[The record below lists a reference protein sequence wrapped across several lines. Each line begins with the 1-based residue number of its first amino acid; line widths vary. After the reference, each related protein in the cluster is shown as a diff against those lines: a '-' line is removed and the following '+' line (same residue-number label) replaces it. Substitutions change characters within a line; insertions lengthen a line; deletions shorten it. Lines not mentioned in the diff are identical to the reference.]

1 MSSSISTISNK
12 TLECNSASARYRKI
26 LATVF
31 VVVVGYL
38 AFSVWMF
45 DLPSVARK
53 WSPER
58 ATMFMLDTYAHKD
71 VVMMEWDRADDID
84 VYFEAKIYEYEKDP
98 EWFSRSTPA
107 AGSRV
112 QIDNGSYFV
121 LTGNTVELH
130 DWPGLDAPLIFGRY
144 GDGRP
149 RILGY
154 ENNRSAIPDWI
165 RWTEN
170 KIEVRPDLYTRLQVF
185 GRKAEIHRYSLGW
198 KYFWFDFK
206 SPLADVSFFDAIGL
220 MFSSDRVDPNL
231 SNASLVLNEI
241 WYNEIW
247 FHMEVMVAMLETL
260 LMALLGTFFAAL
272 LGLPL
277 AFLAAQNITPFE
289 AVRFGLRRLFDL
301 LRGIDMLIWSLI
313 FLRAFGPGLFTGAFA
328 IAFTDT
334 GTLGKL
340 MSEAIE
346 NADSKQQEGI
356 RSTGARKTLQHRFG
370 ILPQIMPIFIS
381 QTLYY
386 FESNVRGAVIIG
398 AMGAG
403 GIGLQFLGAMQTGSD
418 FENVAYMAILV
429 LLMVIFIDK
438 MSARLR
444 RVLIGLT

>member
-1 MSSSISTISNK
+1 MSTSITTITDK
-12 TLECNSASARYRKI
+12 MAECNAEASRYRRM

-31 VVVVGYL
+31 AVIAAYL
-38 AFSVWMF
+38 AFSVVMF
-45 DLPSVARK
+45 DIPSIAKK

-58 ATMFMLDTYAHKD
+58 ATMFMLDTYAYKD
-71 VVMMEWDRADDID
+71 VVLMEWDRSDDID
-84 VYFEAKIYEYEKDP
+84 VYFEAKTYEYTKDP
-98 EWFSRSTPA
+98 DWFMRSSPSV
-107 AGSRV
+107 GSRV
-112 QIDNGSYFV
+112 DFDNGAYFI
-121 LTGNTVELH
+121 LRGDTVTLN
-130 DWPGLDAPLIFGRY
+130 DWPTLDAPLVFGRNAS
-144 GDGRP
+144 GRP
-149 RILGY
+149 TVVGY
-154 ENNRSAIPDWI
+154 ENRRQELPEWI

-185 GRKAEIHRYSLGW
+185 QRKAEIHRYSLGW
-198 KYFWFDFK
+198 KYFWFDFT
-206 SPLADVSFFDAIGL
+206 SPLADVSLFEAIGL
-220 MFSSDRVDPNL
+220 MFSSDRLDPTQ
-231 SNASLVLNEI
+231 SNASLVMNEI

-247 FHMEVMVAMLETL
+247 FHMEIMVAMLETL

-272 LGLPL
+272 FGLPL

-346 NADSKQQEGI
+346 NSDSKQQEGI
-356 RSTGARKTLQHRFG
+356 RSTGAQKSLQHRFG

-403 GIGLQFLGAMQTGSD
+403 GIGLQFLGAMQTGTD

-429 LLMVIFIDK
+429 LLMVIAIDK
-438 MSARLR
+438 LSARIR
-444 RVLIGLT
+444 RILIGLV

>member
-1 MSSSISTISNK
+1 MAIFAVVIS
-12 TLECNSASARYRKI
+12 
-26 LATVF
+26 
-31 VVVVGYL
+31 YL

-71 VVMMEWDRADDID
+71 VVLMEWDRADDID
-84 VYFEAKIYEYEKDP
+84 VYFEAKVYEYEKDP
-98 EWFSRSTPA
+98 DWFSRSSPVS
-107 AGSRV
+107 GSRV
-112 QIDNGSYFV
+112 DIDNGSYFV
-121 LTGNTVELH
+121 LTGETVTLH
-130 DWPGLDAPLIFGRY
+130 DWPGLDAPLVFGRTA
-144 GDGRP
+144 DGLP
-149 RILGY
+149 QIVGY
-154 ENNRSAIPDWI
+154 ENKRDQLPDWI

-185 GRKAEIHRYSLGW
+185 ARKAEIHRYSLGW
-198 KYFWFDFK
+198 KYFWFDFR
-206 SPLADVSFFDAIGL
+206 SPLADVSLFDAVGL
-220 MFSSDRVDPNL
+220 MFSSDRVDPSQ
-231 SNASLVLNEI
+231 SNASLVFSEF

-247 FHMEVMVAMLETL
+247 FHMEIMVALLETL

-272 LGLPL
+272 FGLPL

-289 AVRFGLRRLFDL
+289 VVRFGLRRLFDL

-356 RSTGARKTLQHRFG
+356 RSTGAKKTLQHRFG

-429 LLMVIFIDK
+429 LLMVIAIDK
-438 MSARLR
+438 TSARLR
-444 RVLIGLT
+444 RILIGLV

>member
-1 MSSSISTISNK
+1 MSTPVTTISEK
-12 TLECNSASARYRKI
+12 MLECQVADSRYRRI
-26 LATVF
+26 LAAVLTVIA
-31 VVVVGYL
+31 GYL

-45 DLPSVARK
+45 DLPSIARK

-58 ATMFMLDTYAHKD
+58 ATMFLLDTYAHKD
-71 VVMMEWDRADDID
+71 VVLMEWDRPDDID
-84 VYFEAKIYEYEKDP
+84 VYFEAKIYEYVKDP
-98 EWFSRSTPA
+98 DWFTRSAPLS
-107 AGSRV
+107 GSRV
-112 QIDNGSYFV
+112 DIDNGAYFV
-121 LTGNTVELH
+121 LRGDTVELH
-130 DWPGLDAPLIFGRY
+130 DWPTLDAPLIFSRFT
-144 GDGRP
+144 DGRP
-149 RILGY
+149 RIVGF
-154 ENNRSAIPDWI
+154 ENNRDAIPDWI

-198 KYFWFDFK
+198 KYFWFDFR
-206 SPLADVSFFDAIGL
+206 SPLADVSLIDAIGL
-220 MFSSDRVDPNL
+220 MFSDDRVDPTR
-231 SNASLVLNEI
+231 SNTSLVLNEI

-247 FHMEVMVAMLETL
+247 FHMEVMLAMLETL

-272 LGLPL
+272 FGLPL

-289 AVRFGLRRLFDL
+289 VVRFGLRRLFDL

-346 NADSKQQEGI
+346 NADAKQQEGV
-356 RSTGARKTLQHRFG
+356 RSTGAKKTLQHRFG

-429 LLMVIFIDK
+429 LAMVISIDK
-438 MSARLR
+438 LSARIR
-444 RVLIGLT
+444 RVLIGLV